1 MRFAEQVARSCAEQ
15 VARQVAS
22 SATARLEELKELL
35 REAELQ
41 AEGRAS
47 ELEQRAAHEA
57 DAVRKAAEA
66 MEAAAFSRCQRT
78 GELLDQFRQEVS
90 QEEQSA
96 RESVLE
102 LRKQAEEAGPR
113 FAGLEARLR
122 EELQLAAGRAD
133 HFSEKSAE
141 KAAEKLEE
149 LQRRL
154 NAELR
159 TVQDQAQEQRAA
171 QEALEEL
178 QQETSECLSTCASR
192 SGLSALAQ
200 EMDERVASCQALVA
214 AQPWRP
220 ELELAAEQLE
230 RLERQERLHSQESGG
245 RGTGG
250 SCPVR
255 RRLEAA

>member
-1 MRFAEQVARSCAEQ
+1 MVLERLGSRLMRFAEQVARSCAEQ

-22 SATARLEELKELL
+22 SATTRLEELKEELL

-113 FAGLEARLR
+113 LAGLEARLR

-133 HFSEKSAE
+133 HFAEKSAE

-178 QQETSECLSTCASR
+178 QQETSECRLVYLRQPVWAFSPGAELRR
-192 SGLSALAQ
+192 SG
-200 EMDERVASCQALVA
+200 A
-214 AQPWRP
+214 AHR
-220 ELELAAEQLE
+220 
-230 RLERQERLHSQESGG
+230 
-245 RGTGG
+245 
-250 SCPVR
+250 
-255 RRLEAA
+255 